1 MSYATKLCLLLSRL
15 LDILFFLLSSSSSR
29 HVTGKGKVSS
39 SESDQSS
46 TETDST
52 VKSQEEKAPSGPLD
66 PQELAQKILE
76 ETQSH
81 MQAVES
87 LQKAKSRG
95 KTLIGAERK
104 EMESARQPSL
114 STPTTPTLTPTGG
127 GRGFRPSETS
137 AFSRPSSRAS
147 LKASS
152 SPLTLSTHLSPLSTT
167 TSTPPSTRP
176 KPPSRSSSLQKISSG
191 YNSPAHTSPSLSLS
205 LKERGSLT
213 PSDLHTQAQLKL
225 KYPTSPYTTHIS
237 PSNAT
242 NLSVSGNASPAGSAP
257 SPALSYSST
266 GSVSASSSPANTP
279 ELNQLKQ
286 AALDDKVQAIHN
298 LKTFWANAAQR
309 HDVPSPA
316 SILRGGSKK
325 MSTVQKDVLGLLN
338 LSPRH
343 ESVGRNV
350 EGSQDQSSDYRPNGH
365 QKLETKPPPAPSSNV
380 TTNSKE
386 NNPGAPPHPIR
397 LPSGNGYKFLSP
409 GHFFPSS
416 KC

>member
-1 MSYATKLCLLLSRL
+1 MSSTGNSAVLSP
-15 LDILFFLLSSSSSR
+15 FFSSSSPQR
-29 HVTGKGKVSS
+29 TGKGKVSS

-52 VKSQEEKAPSGPLD
+52 VKSQEERTVPAGQLD

-87 LQKAKSRG
+87 LQKANMRG
-95 KTLIGAERK
+95 KTLRGPEGREEAH
-104 EMESARQPSL
+104 ARQPSL
-114 STPTTPTLTPTGG
+114 STPTTPTLTPAGG
-127 GRGFRPSETS
+127 ARGFQPSETS
-137 AFSRPSSRAS
+137 AFSRPPSRAS
-147 LKASS
+147 LKACS
-152 SPLTLSTHLSPLSTT
+152 SPLSLSSHLSPLPTSV
-167 TSTPPSTRP
+167 STPPPTRP

-191 YNSPAHTSPSLSLS
+191 CSSPARSTPSLCLS
-205 LKERGSLT
+205 VKERGSPFPAAST
-213 PSDLHTQAQLKL
+213 DVHPQAQLKL

-237 PSNAT
+237 PSH
-242 NLSVSGNASPAGSAP
+242 SPAVSAP

-279 ELNQLKQ
+279 DLNQPKQ
-286 AALDDKVQAIHN
+286 DHKVQAVHN
-298 LKTFWANAAQR
+298 LKTFWANAGQK
-309 HDVPSPA
+309 HEVPCPA
-316 SILRGGSKK
+316 SLLRGGNKK

-343 ESVGRNV
+343 ESVSKNV
-350 EGSQDQSSDYRPNGH
+350 EESEERNTGDRPNGH
-365 QKLETKPPPAPSSNV
+365 QKLEAKPPPAPSSNLP
-380 TTNSKE
+380 TNSK
-386 NNPGAPPHPIR
+386 GGIK

>member
-1 MSYATKLCLLLSRL
+1 MFC
-15 LDILFFLLSSSSSR
+15 FLKFYSSSSPQR
-29 HVTGKGKVSS
+29 TGKGKASS

-52 VKSQEEKAPSGPLD
+52 VKSQEERTVPAGQLD

-87 LQKAKSRG
+87 LQKANIRA
-95 KTLIGAERK
+95 KTLRGPEGREEAQ
-104 EMESARQPSL
+104 ARQPSL

-127 GRGFRPSETS
+127 ARGFQPSETS
-137 AFSRPSSRAS
+137 AFSRPPSRAS
-147 LKASS
+147 LRACS
-152 SPLTLSTHLSPLSTT
+152 SPLSLSCHLSPLSPSV
-167 TSTPPSTRP
+167 STPPPTRP

-191 YNSPAHTSPSLSLS
+191 YNSPAHSSPSLSLS
-205 LKERGSLT
+205 VKEQGSPFPTSSPDVHL
-213 PSDLHTQAQLKL
+213 QAQLKL
-225 KYPTSPYTTHIS
+225 KYPTSPYTSHIS
-237 PSNAT
+237 PSH
-242 NLSVSGNASPAGSAP
+242 SPADSAP
-257 SPALSYSST
+257 SPPLSYSST

-279 ELNQLKQ
+279 ELNQSKQ
-286 AALDDKVQAIHN
+286 DKVQAIHN
-298 LKTFWANAAQR
+298 LKTFWANAGQK
-309 HDVPSPA
+309 HEVPYPA
-316 SILRGGSKK
+316 SFLRGGNKK

-343 ESVGRNV
+343 ESVSKNV
-350 EGSQDQSSDYRPNGH
+350 EESEEHNTGGRPNGH
-365 QKLETKPPPAPSSNV
+365 QKLEANPPPSPSSNLS
-380 TTNSKE
+380 TNSK
-386 NNPGAPPHPIR
+386 GGIR